1 MSLHSFC
8 LHDLNQLPG
17 LENYPLLNGLTHP
30 LGFGIKHI
38 LQVEWSC
45 KNLSEK
51 VVTACGAN
59 KDCFPPFKK
68 KAHPLYF
75 GNFSPAHQAIVA
87 HSPN

>member
-1 MSLHSFC
+1 MSLRSFC

-51 VVTACGAN
+51 VV
-59 KDCFPPFKK
+59 
-68 KAHPLYF
+68 
-75 GNFSPAHQAIVA
+75 
-87 HSPN
+87 HSMWS